1 MPEVP
6 QPNYD
11 YDVKRLVKAFEQAL
25 KDVQR
30 ELDALFLTDFERAQI
45 LAVEKSILNILSD
58 MTKYGDEWATVAM
71 TAAATEGIASA
82 IYALGLVSTFDE
94 ALKVVKFNTANKR
107 LIDAAIA
114 DTQADILAVT
124 QNIERQAKLA
134 IRKATA
140 EAMRYKLTRGINA
153 TQDISKEIRQRIVK
167 ATDVAIIDA
176 RGNRWKVGAYADM
189 LARTKMMN
197 AHREA
202 SINEALSEGSYYGR
216 ISRHN
221 AKDACRKWEGK
232 IVKLVADVPGDYP
245 YIGDLPRNEIFHPNC
260 RHLVTPLRDPSKYKG
275 D

>member
-1 MPEVP
+1 MPEAP

-45 LAVEKSILNILSD
+45 LAVEKSIRSILSD

-71 TAAATEGIASA
+71 TAAATEGVASA

-94 ALKVVKFNTANKR
+94 ALKVVKFSTANKR
-107 LIDAAIA
+107 LVDAAIA

-140 EAMRYKLTRGINA
+140 EAMRYKITRGINA

-176 RGNRWKVGAYADM
+176 RGNRWKVGTYADM

-232 IVKLVADVPGDYP
+232 IVKLVADAPGDYP

-260 RHLVTPLRDPSKYKG
+260 RHLCSPLRDPSKYNE
-275 D
+275 

>member
-1 MPEVP
+1 MPEAP

-45 LAVEKSILNILSD
+45 LAVEKSIRNILSD
-58 MTKYGDEWATVAM
+58 MIKYGDEWATVAM
-71 TAAATEGIASA
+71 TTAATEGIASA
-82 IYALGLVSTFDE
+82 IYALGLVNTFDE

-107 LIDAAIA
+107 LVDATIA

-176 RGNRWKVGAYADM
+176 RGNRWKVGTYVDM
-189 LARTKMMN
+189 LARTKMMH

-202 SINEALSEGSYYGR
+202 SINEALSDGSYYGR

-232 IVKLVADVPGDYP
+232 IVKLVADAPGGYP

-260 RHLVTPLRDPSKYKG
+260 RHLVTPLRDPSKYNE
-275 D
+275 

>member
-30 ELDALFLTDFERAQI
+30 ELEALFLTDFERAQI
-45 LAVEKSILNILSD
+45 LAVEKSIRNILSD

-71 TAAATEGIASA
+71 TTAATEGIAST
-82 IYALGLVSTFDE
+82 IYALGLVSTFEE

-107 LIDAAIA
+107 LVDAAIA
-114 DTQADILAVT
+114 DTQADLLAVT

-176 RGNRWKVGAYADM
+176 RGNRWKVGNYADM
-189 LARTKMMN
+189 LARTKMMH

-202 SINEALSEGSYYGR
+202 SINEALSESSLYGR
-216 ISRHN
+216 ISRHG
-221 AKDACRKWEGK
+221 AKDACSKYEGK
-232 IVKLVADVPGDYP
+232 IVKLVADAHGDYP

-260 RHLVTPLRDPSKYKG
+260 KHLVTPLRDPSKYNE
-275 D
+275 

>member
-30 ELDALFLTDFERAQI
+30 ELESLFLTDFERAQI
-45 LAVEKSILNILSD
+45 IAVEKSIRNILSD
-58 MTKYGDEWATVAM
+58 MTKYGDEWASVAM
-71 TAAATEGIASA
+71 TAAAAEGVASS
-82 IYALGLVSTFDE
+82 IYALGLVSTFDD

-107 LIDAAIA
+107 LVDAAIA
-114 DTQADILAVT
+114 DTQADLLAVT

-134 IRKATA
+134 IRKATT

-153 TQDISKEIRQRIVK
+153 TQDISKEIRQRIVN

-176 RGNRWKVGAYADM
+176 RGNRWKVGNYADM
-189 LARTKMMN
+189 LARTKMMH

-202 SINEALSEGSYYGR
+202 SINEALSEGSLYGR
-216 ISRHN
+216 ISRHG
-221 AKDACRKWEGK
+221 ASDACRKYEGK
-232 IVKLVADVPGDYP
+232 IVKLIADAPGDYP

-260 RHLVTPLRDPSKYKG
+260 KHLVTPLRDPSKYNE
-275 D
+275 